1 MINPKTLQWSRPRE
15 WCIPLD
21 KTAITNGRYS
31 SALLFSRPQRISP
44 CDHNPFTPST
54 MKQLDHEWTQMD
66 ADTRLMSMERK
77 LEITLVKLCLCDYF
91 TLFLP
96 LFPSC
101 WWPWVVVW
109 SQCLC
114 AFIAALS
121 LRIWWVSWRQHQWF
135 WILKKMAKILFIR
148 FSSCKESAN
157 RAAEC
162 TQWRI
167 PLWMWSLVAKASIR
181 VLCFWHSRAIF
192 LLITSYT
199 DLQSMAMHVEV
210 KFTLSH
216 RADFH
221 TATVDDCT
229 TVDLQATSS
238 RIKVK
243 QCFSGEPQ
251 HQPSVIKMTNVALYL
266 LLEISTSGIP
276 NRAPGNMKIY
286 KMSMMSRG
294 WWDR

>member
-1 MINPKTLQWSRPRE
+1 MITASWMMY
-15 WCIPLD
+15 PLD

-31 SALLFSRPQRISP
+31 SALLFTRPQRISP

-66 ADTRLMSMERK
+66 ADTRLMGMERK
-77 LEITLVKLCLCDYF
+77 LEITLVKLYLYCMWLFYIIF
-91 TLFLP
+91 ATFSLMLMTLGGGLEPMFMCFHSRSLVENMMDIVKTTP
-96 LFPSC
+96 
-101 WWPWVVVW
+101 VV
-109 SQCLC
+109 L
-114 AFIAALS
+114 
-121 LRIWWVSWRQHQWF
+121 
-135 WILKKMAKILFIR
+135 KILAMIFIHG
-148 FSSCKESAN
+148 FSYCKQSAN

-162 TQWRI
+162 TQWRRI

-192 LLITSYT
+192 LLITSYK

-216 RADFH
+216 RSDFH
-221 TATVDDCT
+221 TATVDCT

-243 QCFSGEPQ
+243 
-251 HQPSVIKMTNVALYL
+251 
-266 LLEISTSGIP
+266 
-276 NRAPGNMKIY
+276 
-286 KMSMMSRG
+286 
-294 WWDR
+294 